1 MSDEAESSGEGGEGD
16 GAGEKPTLL
25 DAIMRHKGRGGSAG
39 VILMIV
45 GVGGLLIGGSGVLG
59 LAAQPW
65 ELDAS
70 SPVAESVDSE
80 CGPFSGG
87 RFVIEV
93 GGEDHLCGGS
103 DTKCGDE
110 GPVAVA
116 FDPEDPSRCR
126 VAANVDGLSVYELQI
141 LILAFGFLAL
151 AIAGGAYTFSER
163 LRLASLLGEGS
174 GREVLRRRLR
184 RVSGFALILAICLT
198 NGFALYFIL
207 TNI

>member
-1 MSDEAESSGEGGEGD
+1 MSEERESDGGDEGRERR
-16 GAGEKPTLL
+16 TLL
-25 DAIMRHKGRGGSAG
+25 DTIMRREGRGGSAA
-39 VILMIV
+39 MIFMVV
-45 GVGGLLIGGSGVLG
+45 GLGGLLIGGSGVLG

-80 CGPFSGG
+80 CGAFSGG

-93 GGEDHLCGGS
+93 GDEDYLCGGS
-103 DTKCGDE
+103 DTKCGRE

-141 LILAFGFLAL
+141 LLLVCGFLS
-151 AIAGGAYTFSER
+151 IGTAGAAYYFSER
-163 LRLASLLGEGS
+163 LRLASLLGGGEA
-174 GREVLRRRLR
+174 RQALRRRLR
-184 RVSGFALILAICLT
+184 RISGFALILAICMS
-198 NGFALYFIL
+198 NGIALFFIL
-207 TNI
+207 TNV

>member
-1 MSDEAESSGEGGEGD
+1 MSDERESSGEGDEGR
-16 GAGEKPTLL
+16 ERRTLL
-25 DAIMRHKGRGGSAG
+25 DTIMRRQGRGGSAAM
-39 VILMIV
+39 ILMIV
-45 GVGGLLIGGSGVLG
+45 GLGGVLIGGSGVLG

-93 GGEDHLCGGS
+93 ADEDHLCGGS
-103 DTKCGDE
+103 DTKCGRE

-141 LILAFGFLAL
+141 LLLFCGFLS
-151 AIAGGAYTFSER
+151 IGTAGAAYYFSER
-163 LRLASLLGEGS
+163 LRLASLLEGGS
-174 GREVLRRRLR
+174 TRQALRRRLR
-184 RVSGFALILAICLT
+184 RISGFALLLAICLS
-198 NGFALYFIL
+198 NGVALFFIL
-207 TNI
+207 RSV